1 MSDVRPFRA
10 LRPRPELA
18 ERVAAPPYD
27 VINSDEAREMAQ
39 GNEISFL
46 HINKPEIDLA
56 PEVSLYDDRVYAK
69 GVANLRRFIAE
80 GVFVREPEARFY
92 VYQQRMGNHVQAGIV
107 GAASCQE
114 YADGL
119 IKRHEFTRKDKEDDR
134 TRHTHELN
142 ANAGPVFLTYR
153 KRAEIDAIV
162 DGIRKGQPLY
172 DIVTTDGIGHTVWV
186 VSPGETA
193 ALRQALRAVPAL
205 YVADGHHRAASAA
218 RVGLERK
225 ASNPRHRGDEPY
237 NYFLA
242 VLFPHDQLR
251 IMDYNRVVKD
261 LGGLTAEA
269 FLARIGETFAVGD
282 TSEPRPDAAHRFGMY
297 LGRPMAPPRGEAGDV
312 PGGRSRALPRRG
324 DPAGKPA
331 RAGPRHRRPAHR
343 QAHRLR
349 RRDPR
354 PRRTGEARGPGVGGR
369 VRPLPR
375 LAGPAHGG
383 GRRRPGDAAEVHLVR
398 AQAAFGPARSYTGHL
413 VGGSRPD
420 GKGGCNADPD
430 LRRLRQVSPGASR
443 EVR

>member
-10 LRPRPELA
+10 LRPRPEFA
-18 ERVAAPPYD
+18 ARVAAPPYD
-27 VINSDEAREMAQ
+27 VINSDEAREMAE

-46 HINKPEIDLA
+46 HINKPEIDLP
-56 PEVSLYDDRVYAK
+56 PEVSLYDDRVYAR

-80 GVFVREPEARFY
+80 GVFVREPESRFY
-92 VYQQRMGNHVQAGIV
+92 VYQQRMDGHVQAGIV

-162 DGIRKGQPLY
+162 EGIRKGQPLY
-172 DIVTTDGIGHTVWV
+172 DIVTSDGIGHTVWA

-193 ALRQALRAVPAL
+193 ALQQAIRGVPAL

-225 ASNPRHRGDEPY
+225 AGNPRHRGDEPY

-261 LGGLTAEA
+261 LAGLTADA
-269 FLARIGETFAVGD
+269 FLARIGETFTVSD
-282 TSEPRPDAAHRFGMY
+282 TNDPHPDTAHRFGMY
-297 LGRPMAPPRGEAGDV
+297 LGGRWRRLEAKPGTFPTDDPVRSLDAAILQENLLAPILGIT
-312 PGGRSRALPRRG
+312 
-324 DPAGKPA
+324 
-331 RAGPRHRRPAHR
+331 
-343 QAHRLR
+343 
-349 RRDPR
+349 DPR
-354 PRRTGEARGPGVGGR
+354 TDKRIDFVGGIRGVGELEKR
-369 VRPLPR
+369 VAQGWAVAFALFPTSLDQ
-375 LAGPAHGG
+375 LMAVADAGLVMPPKSTWFEPKLRSGL
-383 GRRRPGDAAEVHLVR
+383 LVR
-398 AQAAFGPARSYTGHL
+398 TL
-413 VGGSRPD
+413 D
-420 GKGGCNADPD
+420 TW
-430 LRRLRQVSPGASR
+430 
-443 EVR
+443 